1 MRAVNYFCRAG
12 GRFDCRRANAA
23 RGTIIGLCLDRPALD
38 ASSSMDTD
46 GDMLSSVFEWN
57 DGGEATMSPD
67 PVTLHTF
74 IRETLVTVVV
84 EVLDIRNATA
94 RAEQDVSIR
103 ADYPDPP
110 DFCDGS
116 RPCVVGDECVEGVC
130 SFNGAGID

>member
-1 MRAVNYFCRAG
+1 MALVPPKYDPVLIVDADAVTVGPSSFQPLQSVA
-12 GRFDCRRANAA
+12 GRFLR
-23 RGTIIGLCLDRPALD
+23 TYPPA
-38 ASSSMDTD
+38 
-46 GDMLSSVFEWN
+46 
-57 DGGEATMSPD
+57 EAYSPGFSGSNQ
-67 PVTLHTF
+67 TFHTF

-110 DFCDGS
+110 DFCDGW

-130 SFNGAGID
+130 SFNGAGIE